1 VIARPPQEGTRL
13 VSHVFISYTRDEVSV
28 ARRFAEAFELAGL
41 KVWWDQALRSG
52 EAYDEV
58 TEAALREAKVVVVL
72 WSRRSSASRWVRSE
86 ATIAQRQG
94 TLVPVMIEPCER
106 PVMFELV
113 QTADL
118 SDWTGHP
125 DHAGFRA
132 FVTDIRCMVT
142 GECERMTPVE
152 LATGAELRLPSKP
165 SIAVLPFADLSGGDD
180 DHFADGMTEEIAIVL
195 SRFSSLFVIAGQSS
209 LTYRGTTKTPQTIAR
224 ELGVRYL
231 LEGSVRRAG
240 GRVRIAAKLIDALA
254 GEQIWAE
261 RFDDRLDDIFDIQDK
276 VATAV
281 AGAIDSTIID
291 AEMKRALTRPT
302 ASLTAFELTARGMK
316 QMVTYE
322 PEGNADAIAM
332 LEQAVA
338 IDPDYATPMSLLAIG
353 HANAFRRQ
361 WTDDPAA
368 TRAAALEWSARALR
382 TGGNDEFVLAT
393 LAGAR
398 LNVVGPDE
406 ETVRLAERAVELNPD
421 RVGVLFWAAQVDWV
435 CGNLERA
442 LERFEKMMRLNPR
455 ASQRHLYLTG
465 MGNCLYFLNRPSE
478 AAVVQ
483 EEVLRT
489 IPDYAPSVLVGALA
503 HQACGRHAEALAYA
517 RQLEK
522 IGGIAAATRFFHRK
536 DQREQLREAWG
547 ALTSAV
553 APAA

>member
-1 VIARPPQEGTRL
+1 M
-13 VSHVFISYTRDEVSV
+13 SHVFISYTRDEVSV

-281 AGAIDSTIID
+281 AGAIDSTITD

-302 ASLTAFELTARGMK
+302 ASPSAYELVVR
-316 QMVTYE
+316 
-322 PEGNADAIAM
+322 
-332 LEQAVA
+332 
-338 IDPDYATPMSLLAIG
+338 
-353 HANAFRRQ
+353 ANALLCRHGRK
-361 WTDDPAA
+361 DNDE
-368 TRAAALEWSARALR
+368 ALE
-382 TGGNDEFVLAT
+382 
-393 LAGAR
+393 
-398 LNVVGPDE
+398 
-406 ETVRLAERAVELNPD
+406 LAERASELDPNLAWAIAIQAFCRAERVLHAWSQDPKAD
-421 RVGVLFWAAQVDWV
+421 RKTALELAGKAERLADNDQLAMAVIAGTLQALRHDRSRAVRLIGRALEMTPGKPFVLFWAGWV
-435 CGNLERA
+435 AFWDDRYEESLSH
-442 LERFEKMMRLNPR
+442 FEQAVRLDPR
-455 ASQRHLYLTG
+455 SSYRPFQLSG
-465 MGNCLYFLNRPSE
+465 MGTALLVLGRLEEAHVVLSE
-478 AAVVQ
+478 ALGLVHHTAAVVPLVILLAKKGEVAQ
-483 EEVLRT
+483 ANAVLKDAGFRVPFGKLAPRMQNGTMTRLVEEAAAIL
-489 IPDYAPSVLVGALA
+489 DASALA
-503 HQACGRHAEALAYA
+503 
-517 RQLEK
+517 
-522 IGGIAAATRFFHRK
+522 AA
-536 DQREQLREAWG
+536 
-547 ALTSAV
+547 
-553 APAA
+553 